1 MFNRNN
7 STAALLGVL
16 CASTSAFATDDS
28 ISLEAL
34 VLQSDAM
41 AGAQVVVTPLPVS
54 SVRTLVLAAPT
65 AAEVRA
71 RGLQTWLTRVNKP
84 YANQLGTGNGA
95 GVTIGL
101 VDSGV
106 QTDHPILKG
115 QIAAT
120 YNAFNGS
127 TDATDQMGHGTH
139 VAGILAGTTVNG
151 GITEGIAPGAK
162 LVVAK
167 VFTTG
172 SSPTSVISA
181 GINWAVNV
189 QKAPILSLSLGAASE
204 SMKASIQNAVAKG
217 TLISVAL
224 GNNGKTDGATW
235 PAEFAKESWAKGQI
249 VAVGALDA
257 NNNRASF
264 SNSDPTLANW
274 TVFAPGVSVLSSYSN
289 PTNKNAY
296 AYMSGTSMATPIV
309 AGQMALIKSN
319 WNFLTAPDIANVI
332 FQSATHLCSDSAT
345 AAVCST
351 RKTPDAMY
359 GWGLIN
365 VGASLQPIGGL
376 NVATASGAKVSYTE
390 STIATPKSGLAPGL
404 KGLNT
409 IAVDKFNRGFVVNL
423 GSGLK

>member
-1 MFNRNN
+1 MFNRNY
-7 STAALLGVL
+7 STAALLGLL
-16 CASTSAFATDDS
+16 CANAFALDDTFL
-28 ISLEAL
+28 LESP
-34 VLQSDAM
+34 VLQSEVTAS
-41 AGAQVVVTPLPVS
+41 APAVVVPLPVT
-54 SVRTLVLAAPT
+54 SVRTLVIAAPT

-106 QTDHPILKG
+106 QTDHPVLKG
-115 QIAAT
+115 QISAT
-120 YNAFNGS
+120 YNAFTGS
-127 TDATDQMGHGTH
+127 TDVTDQMGHGTH
-139 VAGILAGTTVNG
+139 VAGILAGTTANG

-172 SSPTSVISA
+172 SSPTSVVA
-181 GINWAVNV
+181 TGIDWVVNV
-189 QKAPILSLSLGAASE
+189 QKAPILSLSLGSCSE
-204 SMKASIQNAVAKG
+204 SMKSTIQNAVAKG

-224 GNNGKTDGATW
+224 GNNGRTDGASW
-235 PAEFAKESWAKGQI
+235 PAEFAKEAWAKGQI

-274 TVFAPGVSVLSSYSN
+274 TVFAPGVNVLSSYSN
-289 PTNKNAY
+289 TTNKNAY
-296 AYMSGTSMATPIV
+296 AYSSGTSMATPIV

-319 WNFLTAPDIANVI
+319 WNFLAAPDIAKII

-345 AAVCST
+345 AAVCSA

-409 IAVDKFNRGFVVNL
+409 MAVDKFNRGFVVNL